1 MRATG
6 LRAGGLAG
14 RSAAE
19 SGLYPS
25 LPTPSALGFR
35 VHRSPVDVCGGIGTL
50 PRTVAFPDLAS
61 PDLSLEELSL
71 SQTFWAQT
79 HPHPHLKNVSR
90 AKKEGGR
97 WKRLSLAAFHATSSP
112 MRPPVR
118 LAKLWRL
125 ELGLPL
131 PARHVPW
138 GSTWIPPGFLQA
150 ERRNTCTLEG
160 ESLSSLALFSLC
172 SVAP

>member
-14 RSAAE
+14 RSGAE
-19 SGLYPS
+19 SGLDPS
-25 LPTPSALGFR
+25 LPTPSALGSR

-50 PRTVAFPDLAS
+50 TRTVAFPDLAS

-71 SQTFWAQT
+71 SQTFWAQS

-112 MRPPVR
+112 VRPPVQ
-118 LAKLWRL
+118 LAKLWPWMRA
-125 ELGLPL
+125 PRTW
-131 PARHVPW
+131 PAFASEARSMGKHLDTPRVPT
-138 GSTWIPPGFLQA
+138 GVEKKHLYL
-150 ERRNTCTLEG
+150 RR
-160 ESLSSLALFSLC
+160 
-172 SVAP
+172 